1 MIYRILRAIVK
12 PIFCLL
18 YRVKIDG
25 AENGKIDGR
34 TMVIANHKSNC
45 DPILMHLLF
54 KPKIR
59 LMAKKELFK
68 NRFFG
73 AVLRAFGAFPVSRG
87 ESDAAAVSNAMKM
100 VADGELVG
108 IFPEGTR
115 IIGDALGKFQP
126 GVAMMAMRS
135 KAAIIPVYIDRK
147 LKLFRRTHVTIG
159 TPIDLSAR
167 VDKTSKIHDRIKQ
180 GTEILESEMQYLQER
195 TANK

>member
-87 ESDAAAVSNAMKM
+87 ESDAAAVSNAMKNGRGRR
-100 VADGELVG
+100 AGRDIPGGHQNKRGRSGQIPARRSHDGYEIQG
-108 IFPEGTR
+108 
-115 IIGDALGKFQP
+115 GDNPCVYRQKAQA
-126 GVAMMAMRS
+126 VSEDACYNRHSDRS
-135 KAAIIPVYIDRK
+135 
-147 LKLFRRTHVTIG
+147 FG
-159 TPIDLSAR
+159 
-167 VDKTSKIHDRIKQ
+167 
-180 GTEILESEMQYLQER
+180 ESG
-195 TANK
+195 

>member
-34 TMVIANHKSNC
+34 TMVIANYKSNC

-115 IIGDALGKFQP
+115 IKGTLRQIPARRSHDGYEIQGGDNPCVYRQ
-126 GVAMMAMRS
+126 
-135 KAAIIPVYIDRK
+135 KAQAVSEDACYNRHSDR
-147 LKLFRRTHVTIG
+147 FFG
-159 TPIDLSAR
+159 
-167 VDKTSKIHDRIKQ
+167 
-180 GTEILESEMQYLQER
+180 ESG
-195 TANK
+195 

>member
-1 MIYRILRAIVK
+1 MIYKILRAIVK

-18 YRVKIDG
+18 YRVKING
-25 AENGKIDGR
+25 LENGKINGR

-59 LMAKKELFK
+59 LMAKEELFHNK
-68 NRFFG
+68 FFG
-73 AVLRAFGAFPVSRG
+73 ALLRSFGAFPVSRG
-87 ESDAAAVSNAMKM
+87 KSDVTAVSNAMKM
-100 VADGELVG
+100 VAGGELVG

-115 IIGDALGKFQP
+115 IKGDALGKFQP
-126 GVAMMAMRS
+126 GVAMMALRS

-147 LKLFRRTHVTIG
+147 LKLFRKTNVTIG
-159 TPIDLSAR
+159 TPIDICAR
-167 VDKTSKIHDRIKQ
+167 VDKTASLRERIRQ

-195 TANK
+195 TAKK